1 MGLIAPVDPLAL
13 AQALIR
19 RPSITPADA
28 GALDVLA
35 DALAPLGF
43 ELHRPRFGE
52 IDNLVAIRPGPGRPV
67 AFAGHSDV
75 VPPGDLAAWSVPPFS
90 AAIAADRLIGRG
102 AADMKGAIAAWVA
115 ATARWLAGGGA
126 GATMLIITGDEE
138 GDAVDGTARLMPWLA
153 DRGLLP
159 EAVIVGEPTSAAT
172 VGDTIKIGRRGSL
185 NATLTVEGR
194 QGHVAYPDRADNP
207 ISTLIRLLAR
217 LKAEPLDMG
226 TEVFAPSN
234 LEIVRVEGGE
244 PVANNMIPASATAR
258 FNIRFNDIHTG
269 ASLESWLRT
278 AAEAEG
284 ARATWDIR
292 HSGDAFLTA
301 RGPLSD
307 TLVAAV
313 QDVTGA
319 TPAFAT
325 GGGTSDARFIRR
337 YCPVVELGLVGATMH
352 QIDEAVSFTE
362 IACLTDIYA
371 TFLARWFA

>member
-1 MGLIAPVDPLAL
+1 MSLDAVDFARAL
-13 AQALIR
+13 VR
-19 RPSITPADA
+19 CPSVTPADA

-35 DALAPLGF
+35 HALTPLGF
-43 ELHRPRFGE
+43 FLHRPRFGA
-52 IDNLVAIRPGPGRPV
+52 IDNLVALRSGPGRRL

-75 VPPGDLAAWSVPPFS
+75 VPPGDLAAWSVSPFD
-90 AAIAADRLIGRG
+90 AAIRGDRLIGRG

-115 ATARWLAGGGA
+115 AIARWLACGGA

-153 DRGLLP
+153 ERGLTP
-159 EAVIVGEPTSAAT
+159 EAVIIGEPTSAVT

-185 NATLTVEGR
+185 NATLSVEGR
-194 QGHVAYPDRADNP
+194 QGHVAYPERANNP
-207 ISTLIRLLAR
+207 ITTLVRVLAR
-217 LKAEPLDMG
+217 LKAAPLDTG
-226 TEVFAPSN
+226 TDVFAASN
-234 LEIVRVEGGE
+234 LEIVRVEAGE
-244 PVANNMIPASATAR
+244 PVANNMIPAVAMAR
-258 FNIRFNDIHTG
+258 LNIRFNDLHTG
-269 ASLESWLRT
+269 GSLEAWLRA

-313 QDVTGA
+313 ETVTGA
-319 TPAFAT
+319 VPAFAT

-352 QIDEAVSFTE
+352 QIDEAVPV
-362 IACLTDIYA
+362 ADLARLTDIYA
-371 TFLARWFA
+371 AFLARWFT